1 MSFTVAIIGRPNV
14 GKSTLFNRMVGSRDS
29 IVDNLSGVT
38 RDRQYG
44 ISYWNGKEFNVI
56 DTGGFVPRSEDV
68 FEAAIREQVEIAIQE
83 SNLIVFMTDVTTGIT
98 DLDDEMANML
108 RQTTKPVLLLV
119 NKVDNANRL
128 LEAQEFWRF
137 GFENTF
143 FVSSITGSG
152 SGEMLDKLTE
162 YISEEDAVLD
172 NTDHIAKI
180 AIIGQPNVGKSS
192 LTNAL
197 LGETRNIVTPIA
209 GTTRDTI
216 HSMYNNFGMEAMLID
231 TAGIRKKTR
240 TMENLEF
247 YSIIRAFKAID
258 EADVVMLVIDAENGL
273 EAQDLSLYR
282 LVEKKHKGIIVL
294 VNKWDLVT
302 DKETNTARDYE
313 AFIKKRLAPFND
325 VPILFISALEKTRIY
340 KAMEMALAINE
351 KRKKRVTT
359 SELNNWLA
367 EVTQAYQPPIIKGK
381 KPKIKYLTQLP
392 LAYPSFA
399 FFCNLPQYIKEPYKN
414 YLQNKFRANWDFT
427 GVPVTFYFRK
437 K

>member
-399 FFCNLPQYIKEPYKN
+399 FFCNLPQYI
-414 YLQNKFRANWDFT
+414 
-427 GVPVTFYFRK
+427 
-437 K
+437 